1 MGNLKMSFWT
11 TGPATLWRGLLS
23 MLFLVIALGAAK
35 AEETAKQNI
44 VARLCSSAAA
54 EQLNGV
60 SDLLLAV
67 EANNVEPAWGLTILD
82 AISQRALICE
92 GPEAVV
98 ITSKEMLSAVSLAP
112 TSYAPETKT
121 GALVNLR
128 MRGKVDASLALLRL
142 LVDAGGPGAMKDVE
156 ELGKRVQMVPITL
169 IERAANLATNSALA
183 EKLRDLVASGAL
195 QDDDPVKKLA
205 AIATLATSPSSHNL
219 SLLLDA
225 QKNLTTENAEIQ
237 KALAS
242 AISQTRLWLEIGQIS
257 QLAFSGL
264 SYASILF
271 MAAMGLAVIFG
282 LMGVI
287 NLAQG
292 ELIMIGAY
300 VTFLV
305 QEALKLLAPGLV
317 GYYLLIAI
325 PFAFLVTGG
334 VGVAMEVTVIRHLYK
349 RPLTTLLA
357 TWAIS
362 LLLINL
368 VRVLFGTQ
376 NLEFVTPVFLS
387 GGAHIF
393 ADFFVTW
400 NRLFAIAFAFIVL
413 CAALVV
419 LRFTRLGMFIRAV
432 TENRTMASCI
442 GVSVR
447 FVDMIAFGLGA
458 GLAGLAGLALSPIYT
473 VNPGMGTGFIVD
485 AFMIVVLGGV
495 GSLIGTAVA
504 ALSIGMINVII
515 EPVYG
520 AVAAKVIA
528 LLIIVIFIQFRPE
541 GMIAQKGRR

>member
-1 MGNLKMSFWT
+1 MSFWT

-35 AEETAKQNI
+35 ADETTKQNI

-82 AISQRALICE
+82 AISRRALICE

-98 ITSKEMLSAVSLAP
+98 VTSKEMLSAISLAP
-112 TSYAPETKT
+112 ASHAPEMKT

-142 LVDAGGPGAMKDVE
+142 LVDTGGPGAMRDAE
-156 ELGKRVQMVPITL
+156 ELGKRVQMVPIAL

-195 QDDDPVKKLA
+195 QDGDPAKKLT
-205 AIATLATSPSSHNL
+205 AIATLAASPSSHNL
-219 SLLLDA
+219 SLLLEA

-242 AISQTRLWLEIGQIS
+242 AISQIRLWLEIGQIS

-387 GGAHIF
+387 GGVHIF

-447 FVDMIAFGLGA
+447 FVDMVAFGLGA

-495 GSLIGTAVA
+495 GSLVGTAVA

-528 LLIIVIFIQFRPE
+528 LLIIVVFIQFRPE

>member
-1 MGNLKMSFWT
+1 MSFWT

-35 AEETAKQNI
+35 AEETTKQSI

-67 EANNVEPAWGLTILD
+67 EANDVEPAWGLTILD
-82 AISQRALICE
+82 AISRRALICE

-98 ITSKEMLSAVSLAP
+98 ITSKEMLSAISLAP
-112 TSYAPETKT
+112 ASHAPEIKT

-128 MRGKVDASLALLRL
+128 MRGKVDAGLALLRL
-142 LVDAGGPGAMKDVE
+142 LVDTGGPGAMRDAE

-195 QDDDPVKKLA
+195 QDGDPAKKLT
-205 AIATLATSPSSHNL
+205 AIATLAASPSSHNL
-219 SLLLDA
+219 SLLLEA

-242 AISQTRLWLEIGQIS
+242 AISQIRLWLEIGQIS

-387 GGAHIF
+387 GGVHIF

-447 FVDMIAFGLGA
+447 FVDMVAFGLGA

-495 GSLIGTAVA
+495 GSLVGTAVA

-528 LLIIVIFIQFRPE
+528 LLIIVVFIQFRPE

>member
-1 MGNLKMSFWT
+1 MSIWT
-11 TGPATLWRGLLS
+11 IGPATLWRGLLS
-23 MLFLVIALGAAK
+23 MLLLIAAMGAAK
-35 AEETAKQNI
+35 AEQTTQRDI
-44 VARLCSSAAA
+44 VARLCSPVAA
-54 EQLNGV
+54 EQVSGV
-60 SDLLLAV
+60 TDLLVAV
-67 EANNVEPAWGLTILD
+67 EADKAEPAWGLAILD
-82 AISQRALICE
+82 AISRRALVCDKA
-92 GPEAVV
+92 EAVV
-98 ITSKEMLSAVSLAP
+98 IMPTGVVSAVSLAP
-112 TSYAPETKT
+112 TSHLPESKA

-128 MRGKVDASLALLRL
+128 MRGKVDASVALLRL
-142 LVDAGGPGAMKDVE
+142 LVDPGGATAMKDVE
-156 ELGKRVQMVPITL
+156 ELGKRVQMVPTTL
-169 IERAANLATNSALA
+169 IERAANLAGNSALV
-183 EKLRDLVASGAL
+183 EKLRDLVASAAL
-195 QDDDPVKKLA
+195 QDDDPAKKLA
-205 AIATLATSPSSHNL
+205 AITTLTASPSSHNL
-219 SLLLDA
+219 SLLLGA
-225 QKNLTTENAEIQ
+225 QEKLTAEETEIQ
-237 KALAS
+237 KALS
-242 AISQTRLWLEIGQIS
+242 AGISKTRLWLEIGQIS

-305 QEALKLLAPGLV
+305 QEALKLLAPGFV

-357 TWAIS
+357 TWAVS

-376 NLEFVTPVFLS
+376 NLEFVTPIFLS
-387 GGAHIF
+387 GGAHVF

-400 NRLFAIAFAFIVL
+400 NRLFAIAFASIIL

-432 TENRTMASCI
+432 TENRTMANCV

-447 FVDMIAFGLGA
+447 FVDMVAFGLGA

-495 GSLIGTAVA
+495 GSLVGTAVA
-504 ALSIGMINVII
+504 ALTIGMINVII
-515 EPVYG
+515 EPAYG

-528 LLIIVIFIQFRPE
+528 LLIIVLFIQFRPE

>member
-1 MGNLKMSFWT
+1 MSFWT

-35 AEETAKQNI
+35 AEETTKQNI

-67 EANNVEPAWGLTILD
+67 EANDVEPAWGLTILD
-82 AISQRALICE
+82 AISRRALICE

-98 ITSKEMLSAVSLAP
+98 ITSKEMLSAISLAP
-112 TSYAPETKT
+112 ASHAPEIKT

-128 MRGKVDASLALLRL
+128 MRGKVDAGLALLRL
-142 LVDAGGPGAMKDVE
+142 LVDTGGPGAMRDAE

-195 QDDDPVKKLA
+195 QDGDPAKKLT
-205 AIATLATSPSSHNL
+205 AIATLAASPSSHNL
-219 SLLLDA
+219 SLLLEA

-242 AISQTRLWLEIGQIS
+242 AISQIRLWLEIGQIS

-387 GGAHIF
+387 GGVHIF

-447 FVDMIAFGLGA
+447 FVDMVAFGLGA

-495 GSLIGTAVA
+495 GSLVGTAVA

-528 LLIIVIFIQFRPE
+528 LLIIVVFIQFRPE

>member
-1 MGNLKMSFWT
+1 MSFWT

-35 AEETAKQNI
+35 AEETTKQNI

-67 EANNVEPAWGLTILD
+67 EANDVEPAWGLTILD
-82 AISQRALICE
+82 AISRRALICE

-98 ITSKEMLSAVSLAP
+98 ITSKEMLSAISLAP
-112 TSYAPETKT
+112 ASHAPEIKT

-128 MRGKVDASLALLRL
+128 MRGKVDAGLALLRL
-142 LVDAGGPGAMKDVE
+142 LVDTGGPGAMRDAE

-195 QDDDPVKKLA
+195 QDGDPAKKLT
-205 AIATLATSPSSHNL
+205 AIATLAASPSSHNL
-219 SLLLDA
+219 SLLLEA
-225 QKNLTTENAEIQ
+225 QKNLTTENTEIQ

-317 GYYLLIAI
+317 AYYLLIAI

-387 GGAHIF
+387 GGVHIF

-413 CAALVV
+413 FAALVV

-432 TENRTMASCI
+432 TENRTMATCI

-447 FVDMIAFGLGA
+447 FVDMVAFGLGA

-495 GSLIGTAVA
+495 GSLVGTAVA

-528 LLIIVIFIQFRPE
+528 LLIIVVFIQFRPE

>member
-1 MGNLKMSFWT
+1 MSFWT

-23 MLFLVIALGAAK
+23 MLFLVVALGAAK
-35 AEETAKQNI
+35 AEETTKQNI

-67 EANNVEPAWGLTILD
+67 ETNNVEPAWGLTILD
-82 AISQRALICE
+82 AISRRALICE

-98 ITSKEMLSAVSLAP
+98 ITSKEMLSAISLAP
-112 TSYAPETKT
+112 ASHAPEMKT

-128 MRGKVDASLALLRL
+128 MRGKVDAGLALLRL
-142 LVDAGGPGAMKDVE
+142 LVDTSGPGAMRDAE

-205 AIATLATSPSSHNL
+205 AIATLAASPSSHNL
-219 SLLLDA
+219 SLLLEA

-242 AISQTRLWLEIGQIS
+242 AISETRLWLEIGQIS

-387 GGAHIF
+387 GGVHIF

-447 FVDMIAFGLGA
+447 FVDMVAFGLGA

-495 GSLIGTAVA
+495 GSLVGTAVA

-528 LLIIVIFIQFRPE
+528 LLIIVVFIQFRPE

>member
-1 MGNLKMSFWT
+1 MSFWT

-35 AEETAKQNI
+35 ADETTKQNI

-82 AISQRALICE
+82 AISRRALICE

-98 ITSKEMLSAVSLAP
+98 ITSKEMLSAISLAP
-112 TSYAPETKT
+112 ASHAPEMKT

-142 LVDAGGPGAMKDVE
+142 LVDTGGPGAMRDAE
-156 ELGKRVQMVPITL
+156 ELGKRVQMVPIAL

-195 QDDDPVKKLA
+195 QDGDPAKKLT
-205 AIATLATSPSSHNL
+205 AIATLAASPSSHNL
-219 SLLLDA
+219 SLLLEA

-242 AISQTRLWLEIGQIS
+242 AISQIRLWLEIGQIS

-387 GGAHIF
+387 GGVHIF

-447 FVDMIAFGLGA
+447 FVDMVAFGLGA

-495 GSLIGTAVA
+495 GSLVGTAVA

-528 LLIIVIFIQFRPE
+528 LLIIVVFIQFRPE

>member
-1 MGNLKMSFWT
+1 MSFWT

-35 AEETAKQNI
+35 ADETTKQNI

-82 AISQRALICE
+82 AISRRALICE

-98 ITSKEMLSAVSLAP
+98 ITSKEMLSAISLAP
-112 TSYAPETKT
+112 ASHAPEMKT

-142 LVDAGGPGAMKDVE
+142 LVDTGGPGAMRDAE
-156 ELGKRVQMVPITL
+156 ELGKRVQMVPIAL

-183 EKLRDLVASGAL
+183 EKLRDFVASGAL
-195 QDDDPVKKLA
+195 QDGDPAKKLT
-205 AIATLATSPSSHNL
+205 AIATLAASPSSHNL
-219 SLLLDA
+219 SLLLEA

-242 AISQTRLWLEIGQIS
+242 AISQIRLWLEIGQIS

-387 GGAHIF
+387 GGVHMF

-447 FVDMIAFGLGA
+447 FVDMVAFGLGA

-495 GSLIGTAVA
+495 GSLVGTAVA

-528 LLIIVIFIQFRPE
+528 LLIIVVFIQFRPE